1 MLRRITAVVLLLVAS
16 TTLGCAMCAA
26 PDDYTG
32 PVPAAGFGFNDRAGS
47 ILQGVAPSDALINA
61 EETQDAIGP
70 SNSER
75 VPPGPIQGQP
85 TPAPY
90 PGLSSRRTAP
100 AADARFAVGDFR
112 RGLVL
117 STLPRESVGVG
128 YALVC

>member
-47 ILQGVAPSDALINA
+47 ILQGVAPSDAVINA

-90 PGLSSRRTAP
+90 PGL
-100 AADARFAVGDFR
+100 
-112 RGLVL
+112 
-117 STLPRESVGVG
+117 
-128 YALVC
+128 